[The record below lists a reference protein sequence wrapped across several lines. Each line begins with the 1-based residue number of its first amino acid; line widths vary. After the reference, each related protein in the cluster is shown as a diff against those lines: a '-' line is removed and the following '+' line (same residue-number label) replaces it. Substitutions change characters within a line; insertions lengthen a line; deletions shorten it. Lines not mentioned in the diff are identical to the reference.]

1 MTIGAY
7 DPDGLQAQA
16 EARDEFLKA
25 IRACELEDPSLIAP
39 PVSAHARSCRA
50 LADLRDRPLRM
61 FRMLHDCSPSGI
73 SFDLLRWD
81 TFTDSGWSE
90 VFSKGSLAQNGALLG
105 LRPIQNIT
113 PHQYEAMQ
121 RMRKVVT
128 DWARVWNLNSWE
140 NNDSWFFNHA
150 LSTLY
155 QWHAYPASCDSL
167 DWALVTLPIRSLEV
181 ARTRFA
187 LEFRTDAD
195 LALETRNEAKARF
208 KNDLKAFNK
217 TAEAEFER
225 HLDSLERQEKERN
238 ADKPKSKREKRRKAS
253 PYEML
258 VRFQLQ
264 NWKQEEIREHYQYAN
279 LSDVGR
285 LIPKHARQLG
295 LILRKKPKPLHQQ

>member
-1 MTIGAY
+1 MTMGAF
-7 DPDGLQAQA
+7 DPEGLQAQA
-16 EARDEFLKA
+16 EARYEFLKA
-25 IRACELEDPSLIAP
+25 IRACELEDPSLIALP
-39 PVSAHARSCRA
+39 GSAQARSCRA

-61 FRMLHDCSPSGI
+61 FRMLHDCSPSGM

-81 TFTDSGWSE
+81 TFTDSGWNE

-113 PHQYEAMQ
+113 PRQYEAMQ

-128 DWARVWNLNSWE
+128 DWARVWNLNNWE
-140 NNDSWFFNHA
+140 NNDSWFLEHV

-181 ARTRFA
+181 AKTRFA

-238 ADKPKSKREKRRKAS
+238 ADKPKAKRAKRRKVS

-279 LSDVGR
+279 LSDVGH

-295 LILRKKPKPLHQQ
+295 LILREKLKPLHQQ